1 MGSIKNKST
10 LACFLVAVFYISF
23 SFGQVFKLDA
33 GNSSLKVFGTSS
45 LHDWHI
51 QTDSYNGTVSFTS
64 LEDFNLDKLQV
75 NIVTETLKSGK
86 KSMDKNTYKAL
97 KTDKFPKITFHLTQ
111 VKGVKS
117 LGENRYIADTSGDLF
132 ISGTKRNI
140 SLQLKAEVNGNTI
153 KLIGEKT
160 FLMTDFNVDPPT
172 ALLGTITTG
181 DEITIK
187 FESIF
192 KQ

>member
-172 ALLGTITTG
+172 ALFGTITTG